1 MTSYTR
7 TVLSACDT
15 AANRPCGS
23 ASTRSASPAPSSAH
37 GYALVVL
44 PLAMDQRRRRPS
56 APAVTHVFPRV
67 SNATPCTTP
76 RGIVS
81 EANALDALEA
91 LEACDFLTRDNG
103 AKLRKMTFLSA
114 PVVTSLHSDP
124 SPAITAPVTAASW
137 SSTVSSRRYTPGDP
151 SEFRLAS

>member
-1 MTSYTR
+1 
-7 TVLSACDT
+7 
-15 AANRPCGS
+15 
-23 ASTRSASPAPSSAH
+23 
-37 GYALVVL
+37 
-44 PLAMDQRRRRPS
+44 MDQRRRRPS
-56 APAVTHVFPRV
+56 APAVTHVLPRA
-67 SNATPCTTP
+67 SSATPCTTP

-81 EANALDALEA
+81 EANALVCDLEA

>member
-1 MTSYTR
+1 
-7 TVLSACDT
+7 
-15 AANRPCGS
+15 
-23 ASTRSASPAPSSAH
+23 
-37 GYALVVL
+37 
-44 PLAMDQRRRRPS
+44 MDQRRRRPS
-56 APAVTHVFPRV
+56 APAVTHVLPRV

-76 RGIVS
+76 RGMVP
-81 EANALDALEA
+81 EANDLVGLEA
-91 LEACDFLTRDNG
+91 LEDFLTRDNG
-103 AKLRKMTFLSA
+103 AKLRKMTFRSA